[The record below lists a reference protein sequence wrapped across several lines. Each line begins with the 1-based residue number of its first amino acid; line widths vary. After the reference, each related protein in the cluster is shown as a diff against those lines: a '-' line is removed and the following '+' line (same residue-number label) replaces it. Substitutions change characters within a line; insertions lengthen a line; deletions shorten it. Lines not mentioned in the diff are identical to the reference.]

1 MRAVRSCPDRL
12 IGVFTHSHLCTSTH
26 CGLHTEEESI
36 VGKSKRAAAGLI
48 AVAVI
53 TSLTATAAPSW
64 AAPPRDP
71 VSVQHGNDFLGEGH
85 GARDLDNRKGTAA
98 PSGQQRS
105 LAGRFGAVQFNVF
118 GTPRSLGPTAPGRTA
133 LTAGLAADP
142 QTAARQFLVQNQAL
156 FGIDEQSVAVM
167 DTVLVRPMGTASVVL
182 LRQRFGGLPAGHDGL
197 VSILVSNGAVVRV
210 TSSLS
215 RDTRAPQPATITSA
229 DAVAVAVRDAGLSAA
244 QVAHVDVDTVAVPTP
259 EDGPRAAYAVN
270 LSGSDLSRPTAFTTY
285 VDARTG
291 GVLVR
296 DDLVDFDADNP
307 SWAVFPASPTTATGV
322 DSRQRWCFSP
332 MPACVRTVRDPNS
345 GQAWDINLATGQPTF
360 TSTGNAVNDVV
371 QWGGGTSPTLAT
383 PRPDRNYVYPFTDQW
398 HATRCNPAAFTS
410 AQRNDAD
417 AAVTNLFAMH
427 NRMHDW
433 AYNLGFNESAWNMQV
448 VNLGPDGLGGD
459 AEQGRAQ
466 SNALGGSRNNANQ
479 GTPRDGLPPTT
490 NMFLWQPVA
499 GAAYPPCVDGDY
511 DMTVIGHEYTHAITN
526 RMIAGP
532 DTGIGSFQG
541 GSMGEAWGDLLAGE
555 YLFENNIRPLGDT
568 PFVTGAYATGNL
580 TTGIR
585 DYDGSKS
592 PLNYS
597 DIGFDLTGPEVHA
610 DGEIWVATNLR
621 VRAAF
626 VQRYGAGTPSL
637 QQRCADGQ
645 VTPDACP
652 GNRRWAQLTFDSFL
666 LQASGQVS
674 MADMRDNMLAAD
686 LVRFGGANQDL
697 IWNAFAQSGLGT
709 DATSDPADTDPTPS
723 FASPYANNATVTLQ
737 PLGDSAGA
745 NIRLYVG
752 DYEARAVP
760 VADTDPET
768 DRPATFQIVP
778 GQTFTF
784 TAVGAGFGHKK
795 FTAQFLP
802 GRAQDLKLNLPRNL
816 ASTAAGAV
824 LTGDGVNVDKL
835 GDDTE
840 ATDWASLDGVAGK
853 KVTVDLAGDRPVS
866 VNTVNVS
873 ALLRP
878 AIDGDADPL
887 GQNRFSALRQFR
899 VLACDATSSD
909 CSTDAGYREVFRSA
923 PDAFPAEAFRPV
935 ASQLNLRTFHFNPV
949 KATHLRIQVLT
960 SQCTGN
966 PRYAGEQDN
975 DPAAA
980 TDCATASPFAAQ
992 VRIAEFQAFSR

>member
-1 MRAVRSCPDRL
+1 MDRPRRTSAALITVAV
-12 IGVFTHSHLCTSTH
+12 VA
-26 CGLHTEEESI
+26 GLT
-36 VGKSKRAAAGLI
+36 VAAAGQ
-48 AVAVI
+48 AH
-53 TSLTATAAPSW
+53 

-71 VSVQHGNDFLGEGH
+71 VNAASANDFLGEGH
-85 GARDLDNRKGTAA
+85 GARDIDNRKGTAA

-105 LAGRFGAVQFNVF
+105 LAGKYGAVRFNAL
-118 GTPRSLGPTAPGRTA
+118 GTPRSLGPAAPGKAA
-133 LTAGLAADP
+133 LTAGLASNP
-142 QTAARQFLVQNQAL
+142 ETAARQFLVQNQAL
-156 FGIDEQSVAVM
+156 FGIDEASVAAM
-167 DTVLVRPMGTASVVL
+167 DKVLIQPIGKASVVL
-182 LRQRFGGLPAGHDGL
+182 LRQRFGALPAGHDGL
-197 VSILVSNGAVVRV
+197 VSILVQDGTVVRV

-215 RDTRAPQPATITSA
+215 RDTRAPQPATIPSA
-229 DAVAVAVRDAGLSAA
+229 DAVSVAVRDAGLTTA

-259 EDGPRAAYAVN
+259 TDGPRAAYAVTLN
-270 LSGSDLSRPTAFTTY
+270 GADANRPVAFTTY

-296 DDLVDFDADNP
+296 EDLVDFDADNP
-307 SWAVFPASPTTATGV
+307 SWAVFPASPTNTVGL

-332 MPACVRTVRDPNS
+332 MRSCVRTVRDPNS
-345 GQAWDINLATGQPTF
+345 GQAWDVNLATGQPTF
-360 TSTGNAVNDVV
+360 TSTGNSTNDVV
-371 QWGGGTSPTLAT
+371 QWGGGTAPALAT
-383 PRPDRNYVYPFTDQW
+383 AKPDRNYVYPFTDQW
-398 HATRCNPAAFTS
+398 RAARCNPSVFTS
-410 AQRNDAD
+410 AQRNDGD
-417 AAVTNLFAMH
+417 AAVSNLFAMH

-433 AYNLGFNESAWNMQV
+433 AYNLGFTESAWNMQV
-448 VNLGPDGLGGD
+448 VNLSPDGLGAD

-541 GSMGEAWGDLLAGE
+541 GSMGEAWGDLMAAE
-555 YLFENNIRPLGDT
+555 YLFENNLKPLGDT
-568 PFVTGAYATGNL
+568 PFVTGAYATGNT

-621 VRAAF
+621 VRQAF
-626 VQRYGAGTPSL
+626 LQRYGTATPSL
-637 QQRCADGQ
+637 QQRCADGE
-645 VTPDACP
+645 VTVDACP

-666 LQASGQVS
+666 LQADSQVS

-697 IWNAFAQSGLGT
+697 IWNAFAQSGLGI
-709 DATSDPADTDPTPS
+709 DASNDPADTDPTPS

-737 PLGDSAGA
+737 PTGDAAGA
-745 NIRLYVG
+745 VIRLYVG

-768 DRPATFQIVP
+768 AIPDTFQIVP
-778 GQTFTF
+778 GTSFNF
-784 TAVGAGFGHKK
+784 TAVGAGYGHKK
-795 FTAQFLP
+795 FSSLFLP

-816 ASTAAGAV
+816 ASVSSGAV
-824 LTGDGVNVDKL
+824 LTGDGVNIDKL

-840 ATDWASLDGVAGK
+840 ATDWASLDGVSGK

-878 AIDGDADPL
+878 AIDGDVDPL

-899 VLACDATSSD
+899 VLACDATTAD
-909 CSTDAGYREVFRSA
+909 CSSDAGYREVYRS
-923 PDAFPAEAFRPV
+923 PSDAFPATAFRPV

-949 KATHLRIQVLT
+949 RATHLRIQVLT

-975 DPAAA
+975 DPATA
-980 TDCATASPFAAQ
+980 TDCATASPFAPQ

>member
-1 MRAVRSCPDRL
+1 MDRPRRTSAAL
-12 IGVFTHSHLCTSTH
+12 IT
-26 CGLHTEEESI
+26 
-36 VGKSKRAAAGLI
+36 
-48 AVAVI
+48 VAVI
-53 TSLTATAAPSW
+53 AGLTVTAAPAWS
-64 AAPPRDP
+64 APPRDP
-71 VSVQHGNDFLGEGH
+71 VSSPSANDFLGDGP
-85 GARDLDNRKGTAA
+85 GARDADNRKGTLA
-98 PSGQQRS
+98 PSAQQRS
-105 LAGRFGAVQFNVF
+105 LAGKFGAVQFNRL
-118 GTPRSLGPTAPGRTA
+118 GTPRALGPAAPGKAA

-142 QTAARQFLVQNQAL
+142 ETAARQFLVQNQAL
-156 FGIDEQSVAVM
+156 FGLDEPSVAAM
-167 DTVLVRPMGTASVVL
+167 DAVLVRPMGKASVVL
-182 LRQRFGGLPAGHDGL
+182 LRQRFGGLRAGHDGL
-197 VSILVSNGAVVRV
+197 VSVLVSGGTVVRV

-215 RDTRAPQPATITSA
+215 RDTRAPQPATIPPANAIT
-229 DAVAVAVRDAGLSAA
+229 VAVRDAGLTAA
-244 QVAHVDVDTVAVPTP
+244 QVGSVDVDTVAVPTP
-259 EDGPRAAYAVN
+259 SDGPRAAYAVTLN
-270 LSGSDLSRPTAFTTY
+270 GTDANRPVAFTTY

-296 DDLVDFDADNP
+296 EDLVDFDSDNP
-307 SWAVFPASPTTATGV
+307 RWAVFPATPTNTVGL

-345 GQAWDINLATGQPTF
+345 GQAWDVDLTTGQPTF
-360 TSTGNAVNDVV
+360 TSSGNAANNVV
-371 QWGGGTSPTLAT
+371 LWGAGTTPTPAT
-383 PRPDRNYVYPFTDQW
+383 AKPDRNYVYPFTDQW
-398 HATRCNPAAFTS
+398 RAARCNPAGFTS

-433 AYNLGFNESAWNMQV
+433 AYNLGFTESAWNMQV

-466 SNALGGSRNNANQ
+466 ANALGGSRNNANQ
-479 GTPRDGLPPTT
+479 GTGRDGLPPTT

-555 YLFENNIRPLGDT
+555 YLYENNLRAQGDT
-568 PFVTGAYATGNL
+568 PFVTGAYVTGNN

-621 VRAAF
+621 VRTAF
-626 VQRYGAGTPSL
+626 LQRYGAGTPSL

-645 VTPDACP
+645 VTVDACP

-666 LQASGQVS
+666 LQASSQVS
-674 MADMRDNMLAAD
+674 MVDMRDNMLAAD

-709 DATSDPADTDPTPS
+709 DASGDPADTDPTPS

-745 NIRLYVG
+745 VIRLYVG

-768 DRPATFQIVP
+768 DLPATFQIMP
-778 GQTFTF
+778 GTSFSF
-784 TAVGAGFGHKK
+784 TAVGAGYGHKK
-795 FTAQFLP
+795 FTSLFLP
-802 GRAQDLKLNLPRNL
+802 GRSQDLKLNLPRNL
-816 ASTAAGAV
+816 ASTSAGAV

-840 ATDWASLDGVAGK
+840 ATDWASLDGVSGK
-853 KVTVDLAGDRPVS
+853 KVTVDLAGDRPVT

-878 AIDGDADPL
+878 AIDGDVDPL

-899 VLACDATSSD
+899 VLACDSTSADCSSD
-909 CSTDAGYREVFRSA
+909 SGYREVYRSA
-923 PDAFPAEAFRPV
+923 ADAFPAEAFRPV

-949 KATHLRIQVLT
+949 RATHLRIQVLT